1 MKTTDE
7 IYQKL
12 TDLYWDVLSENKD
25 VSRFKDEFFDE
36 CLNDGYEIEQIEE
49 YWSM

>member
-12 TDLYWDVLSENKD
+12 TEIYWDVLSENKD
-25 VSRFKDEFFDE
+25 VSRFKDEFYDT
-36 CLNDGYEIEQIEE
+36 CINDGYEIEQIDE
-49 YWSM
+49 YWGM

>member
-12 TDLYWDVLSENKD
+12 TEIYWDVLSENKD
-25 VSRFKDEFFDE
+25 VSRFKDEFFDT
-36 CLNDGYEIEQIEE
+36 CLNDGYEIEQIDE
-49 YWSM
+49 YWGM

>member
-1 MKTTDE
+1 MKIDDE
-7 IYQKL
+7 IYKEL
-12 TDLYWDVLSENKD
+12 TDIYWDVLSENRD

-49 YWSM
+49 YWRS

>member
-12 TDLYWDVLSENKD
+12 TDIYWDVLSENKD
-25 VSRFKDEFFDE
+25 VSRFKDEFYSSALD
-36 CLNDGYEIEQIEE
+36 DGFELDDIEE
-49 YWSM
+49 YWRS

>member
-12 TDLYWDVLSENKD
+12 TEIYWKVLSENKD
-25 VSRFKDEFFDE
+25 VSKFKDEFYSSALD
-36 CLNDGYEIEQIEE
+36 DGFELDDIDE
-49 YWSM
+49 YWRM

>member
-1 MKTTDE
+1 MKIDDE
-7 IYQKL
+7 IYKEL
-12 TDLYWDVLSENKD
+12 TDIYWDVLSENRD

-49 YWSM
+49 CWRS